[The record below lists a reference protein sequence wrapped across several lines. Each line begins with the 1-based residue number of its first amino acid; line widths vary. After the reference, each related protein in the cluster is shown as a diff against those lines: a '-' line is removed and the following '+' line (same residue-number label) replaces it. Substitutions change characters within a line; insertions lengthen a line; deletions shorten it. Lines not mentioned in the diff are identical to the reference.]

1 MTFSSHHPYMIVV
14 YKDGVSNMHTQDFI
28 KEIHKAFTENHR
40 FGLVKKIGYSS
51 NVVHDQKFAK
61 HRH

>member
-40 FGLVKKIGYSS
+40 FGLVKKNWLFI
-51 NVVHDQKFAK
+51 
-61 HRH
+61 